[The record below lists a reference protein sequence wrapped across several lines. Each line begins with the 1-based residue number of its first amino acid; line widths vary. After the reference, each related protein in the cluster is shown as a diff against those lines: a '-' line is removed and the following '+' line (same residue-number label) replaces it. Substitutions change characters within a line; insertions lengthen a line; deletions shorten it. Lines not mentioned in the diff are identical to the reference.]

1 MWGLARELLLVV
13 ALIAALAAAA
23 WLSGPTENYLHT
35 GKTCHEILERLA
47 AKNYRGLTPAEATDR
62 ANCEN

>member
-1 MWGLARELLLVV
+1 MWKLAGDLLFVAVLILALV
-13 ALIAALAAAA
+13 AAA

-35 GKTCHEILERLA
+35 GRTCQEIMERLA
-47 AKNYRGLTPAEATDR
+47 AKNYRGLTPAEDTDR